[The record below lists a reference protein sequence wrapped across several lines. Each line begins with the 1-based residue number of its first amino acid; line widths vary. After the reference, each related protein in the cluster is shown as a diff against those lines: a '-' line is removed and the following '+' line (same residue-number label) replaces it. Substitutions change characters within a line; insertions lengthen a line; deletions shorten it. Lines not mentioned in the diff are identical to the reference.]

1 MKNNSNIPIEF
12 KVTLDSLNE
21 KSRKENELKRYF
33 NTTNTKFK
41 PTIGPNNHTGTV
53 SFDVF
58 PLQGNIPVGMDS
70 FFCSVD
76 RNYSIVYYLFLF
88 F

>member
-41 PTIGPNNHTGTV
+41 PAIGPNNHIGTV

-58 PLQGNIPVGMDS
+58 PLQGNIPVGMES
-70 FFCSVD
+70 FF
-76 RNYSIVYYLFLF
+76 L
-88 F
+88 